1 MTLYSAYIYYLKNAL
16 NSHPKFQYEFLVCPG
31 VNNKTQV
38 KELMPRESPTQR
50 LFFVEIP
57 EQQVYYPKRML
68 IILGHETAHF
78 VGRNLRLRKERL
90 QALINACCHAVA
102 NSLKHFIAYKENWN
116 ATQIVQ
122 KDWELLEQNLAKW
135 SLQCI
140 FQSCDREFLK
150 HKYYTDSINADM
162 IDNNLLHNLKY
173 FYHTCE

>member
-1 MTLYSAYIYYLKNAL
+1 MELSRQNEDVFSNYYYDFMNGMKLCTQNFTKPDRVYSLITDFNMRYFDVPSKLVTLYSAYIYYLKNAL

-90 QALINACCHAVA
+90 QALINA
-102 NSLKHFIAYKENWN
+102 SLPCSRQLPKTLY
-116 ATQIVQ
+116 
-122 KDWELLEQNLAKW
+122 
-135 SLQCI
+135 SL
-140 FQSCDREFLK
+140 
-150 HKYYTDSINADM
+150 
-162 IDNNLLHNLKY
+162 
-173 FYHTCE
+173 